1 MIAIK
6 FLIGLDEQ
14 EKTQYLNNISEKKTL
29 IIDINDLSFE
39 TYGQNFL
46 ELKGSKLRKIKRD
59 FPKRVNSAIKECLA
73 PNVERNIS
81 TIYVNL
87 LNIDRK
93 MRAEL
98 FQDIKN
104 IAQENKLN
112 ISVEAI
118 LFISPLSK
126 VQKELEGSLKN
137 ANYNF
142 IKRNYINIEIP
153 RAKVDCDYVSVV
165 LKDRVKVVEQIEINI
180 NKNHDN
186 VHHKESLAQHRDM
199 VLTEGEV
206 VISEVPEAFRSDF
219 RQILRLHD
227 SGKGLARI
235 AVPEKRMSRAKRWY
249 ADQFVQDKKYYQ
261 YIGHQFIGA
270 NLLIAEC
277 LPEDGKYENLDSF
290 IMDKAEIINQHMQ
303 AHIGFTPE
311 YNEQFNLSGD
321 MVKVLMLLAHCDE
334 TGRVVDQEQL
344 DKYNSLIEESV
355 QN

>member
-29 IIDINDLSFE
+29 IIDINDLSLE

-46 ELKGSKLRKIKRD
+46 ELKGNKLRKIKRELTS
-59 FPKRVNSAIKECLA
+59 RVNSAIKECSA

-104 IAQENKLN
+104 IAQEKKLN

-126 VQKELEGSLKN
+126 VQKNLEDLLKN

-142 IKRNYINIEIP
+142 IKRNYINTEIP

-186 VHHKESLAQHRDM
+186 VHHKESLAQHRNM
-199 VLTEGEV
+199 VLTEGET
-206 VISEVPEAFRSDF
+206 VINEVPEAFRSDF

-311 YNEQFNLSGD
+311 YNEQFNLSDD
-321 MVKVLMLLAHCDE
+321 MVKALMLLAHCDE

>member
-1 MIAIK
+1 MITVK

-14 EKTQYLNNISEKKTL
+14 EKTQYLNNINDKRAL
-29 IIDINDLSFE
+29 IIDINNLSFE
-39 TYGQNFL
+39 TYGQKFL
-46 ELKGSKLRKIKRD
+46 ELKGSKLRKIKRELSQ
-59 FPKRVNSAIKECLA
+59 RVNSAIKECSAL
-73 PNVERNIS
+73 NVETNIS

-98 FQDIKN
+98 FQNIKN
-104 IAQENKLN
+104 ISNENKLN
-112 ISVEAI
+112 IIVEGV
-118 LFISPLSK
+118 LFISPLTK
-126 VQKELEGSLKN
+126 VQEELERTLKN
-137 ANYNF
+137 SSYNF
-142 IKRNYINIEIP
+142 IKRNYINTEIP
-153 RAKVDCDYVSVV
+153 RAEVDCDYVTVV
-165 LKDRVKVVEQIEINI
+165 LKDRIKVVEQIEINI

-199 VLTEGEV
+199 VLAEGET

-227 SGKGLARI
+227 SGKGLART
-235 AVPEKRMSRAKRWY
+235 AVAEKRMSQAKRWY
-249 ADQFVQDKKYYQ
+249 ADKFVQDRRYYQ

-277 LPEDGKYENLDSF
+277 LPEDGVYENIDSF

-311 YNEQFNLSGD
+311 YKEQFNLSED
-321 MVKVLMLLAHCDE
+321 MIKTLMLLAHCDE

-344 DKYNSLIEESV
+344 DKYNSLIEESA